1 MNIHEDLKDKT
12 IKELKPGQIIKRKSE
27 NEFLMVTNLV
37 EEDGIL
43 NLINL
48 RNGEMF
54 MDNEEELLEYLNQVI
69 SNYSLVKNFD
79 IVIKEYI

>member
-1 MNIHEDLKDKT
+1 MNIYEDLKDKR
-12 IKELKPGQIIKRKSE
+12 IKELKPGQIIKRESE
-27 NEFLMVTNLV
+27 NEFFMVTNLV
-37 EEDGIL
+37 EEDGML

-48 RNGEMF
+48 RNGEMS

-69 SNYSLVKNFD
+69 SNYSLVQNFD

>member
-1 MNIHEDLKDKT
+1 
-12 IKELKPGQIIKRKSE
+12 
-27 NEFLMVTNLV
+27 MVTNLV
-37 EEDGIL
+37 EEDGML

-48 RNGEMF
+48 RNGEMS